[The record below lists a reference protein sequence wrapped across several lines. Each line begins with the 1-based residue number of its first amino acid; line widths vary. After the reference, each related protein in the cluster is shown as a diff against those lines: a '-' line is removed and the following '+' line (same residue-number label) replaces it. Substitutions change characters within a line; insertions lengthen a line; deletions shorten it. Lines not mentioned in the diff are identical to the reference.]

1 MVVVAFNGGR
11 LLLEAYVVEARK
23 GRPVDILD
31 RVVRNEEVFFPPHE
45 DIFRRLEVR
54 IIEVVAVERLG
65 VVLKRPE
72 FAPVFPV
79 NFLVGIPFPRE
90 KRVLPAD
97 DLSVEE
103 RCERRVLLRKALD
116 LQVAAEVRVGLVHML
131 ASRGSETAAVLLRAI
146 LVNIDIWVTGSLP
159 PNLSKR
165 QLETTAPYQDWQSRW
180 DELNLRRV
188 ALTTAFT
195 L

>member
-131 ASRGSETAAVLLRAI
+131 KHDFDVVTVAFAFLLSLESGAVVEQRPCDTGLLR
-146 LVNIDIWVTGSLP
+146 VG
-159 PNLSKR
+159 R
-165 QLETTAPYQDWQSRW
+165 QGWHDLGRSHGHG
-180 DELNLRRV
+180 
-188 ALTTAFT
+188 
-195 L
+195 